1 MRTVI
6 AVTLMAFTLVISDDA
21 FARRLDR
28 PNSGFCPSN
37 MCNGPASHN
46 VSNCKPCGQ
55 GGNYSKPKATLT
67 SSSVVVKAGVVS
79 ISVADAGV

>member
-37 MCNGPASHN
+37 MCNGHGVAGGPANN

-55 GGNYSKPKATLT
+55 GGNYSKPQKQR
-67 SSSVVVKAGVVS
+67 
-79 ISVADAGV
+79 